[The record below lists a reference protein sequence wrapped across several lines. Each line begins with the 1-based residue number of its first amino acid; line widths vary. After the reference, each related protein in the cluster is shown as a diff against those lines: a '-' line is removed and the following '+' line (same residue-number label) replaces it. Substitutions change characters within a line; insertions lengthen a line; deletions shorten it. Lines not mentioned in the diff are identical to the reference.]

1 MEHFTDIGQ
10 SIEEGL
16 ARQKRELQ
24 EAGFIPDIS
33 SAGHFTLKDRSGQT
47 VLEGELINKQLVFSQ
62 LQVTEDIKELA
73 KDYFISTIAQEH
85 IVKENGK
92 WRSRIGIRKG
102 AVQSTQ

>member
-33 SAGHFTLKDRSGQT
+33 SAGHLAILHSKT
-47 VLEGELINKQLVFSQ
+47 VPVRLFL
-62 LQVTEDIKELA
+62 
-73 KDYFISTIAQEH
+73 
-85 IVKENGK
+85 KENL
-92 WRSRIGIRKG
+92 
-102 AVQSTQ
+102 

>member
-85 IVKENGK
+85 IV
-92 WRSRIGIRKG
+92 RKG

>member
-1 MEHFTDIGQ
+1 MDFTDMGQ

-16 ARQKRELQ
+16 ERQKRELQ

-62 LQVTEDIKELA
+62 LQVTEDIQK
-73 KDYFISTIAQEH
+73 ISKNWQKIILFPPLLRNTL
-85 IVKENGK
+85 
-92 WRSRIGIRKG
+92 
-102 AVQSTQ
+102 